1 MALPESVCRP
11 VAVLGFL
18 ALLSGC
24 VVTPGDAPP
33 STVHCSIQSIELSA
47 ADPFIAMP
55 GSHELQGRAHVRC
68 MDTDGQSRLLS
79 LGLVDSADTPAHA
92 LYGERSAKPVALL
105 YFFADA
111 ALQTPMPRGP
121 DAQPAVSVSLRLVA
135 GTPAE
140 LILPFHARLVT
151 TGVLPAGVLTKPS
164 ALRVRVSPLP

>member
-1 MALPESVCRP
+1 
-11 VAVLGFL
+11 
-18 ALLSGC
+18 
-24 VVTPGDAPP
+24 
-33 STVHCSIQSIELSA
+33 
-47 ADPFIAMP
+47 
-55 GSHELQGRAHVRC
+55 

-121 DAQPAVSVSLRLVA
+121 DAQPAVTVSLRLVA
-135 GTPAE
+135 GTPTE

-164 ALRVRVSPLP
+164 ALRVRVSQLP